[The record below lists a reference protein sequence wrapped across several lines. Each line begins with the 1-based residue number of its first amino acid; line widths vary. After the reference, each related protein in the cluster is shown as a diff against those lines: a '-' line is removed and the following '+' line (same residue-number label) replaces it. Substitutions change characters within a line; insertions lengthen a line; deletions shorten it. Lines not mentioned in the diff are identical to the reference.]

1 MKYKM
6 NLNPS
11 TPQPLYMQIRQMLKN
26 DIQAGKYKPDE
37 QIPTEAE
44 LCENYNV
51 SRITIRKA
59 IEELVNEG
67 TLTRIPR
74 RGTFVTSKKFHNELL
89 SVSGFSEFSH
99 QLGMIPNSRILR
111 SEVIAASEEIA
122 GHLQIEEGSPVLELE
137 RLMYVND
144 RPLFYDIAHYS
155 LIRFPD
161 LEKRISGGDSTYK
174 ILLEDYQ
181 TEIVSND
188 KIIDVMGATKEYAKL
203 LACDI
208 GANLFRILKIAF
220 DANDKPVHLSRF
232 MCETNKVNLTVHRA
246 K

>member
-1 MKYKM
+1 M

-11 TPQPLYMQIRQMLKN
+11 TPQPLYMQIRQMLKS
-26 DIQAGKYKPDE
+26 DIQQGKYKPDE

-44 LCENYNV
+44 LCEIYNV

-59 IEELVNEG
+59 IEELVKEE

-74 RGTFVTSKKFHNELL
+74 RGTFVKSNKFHNELL

-111 SEVIAASEEIA
+111 SEVIPASEDVA
-122 GHLQIEEGSPVLELE
+122 GHLLIDVGSPVLELE

-144 RPLFYDIAHYS
+144 RPLFYDIAHFS

-161 LEKRISGGDSTYK
+161 LEKKIAMNESTYK
-174 ILLEDYQ
+174 LLLEEYQ

-188 KIIDVMGATKEYAKL
+188 KSIDVIGATKDYAKL
-203 LACDI
+203 LECDT

-220 DANDKPVHLSRF
+220 DANDQPVHLSTF
-232 MCETNKVNLTVHRA
+232 MCETNKVTLTVHRA

>member
-1 MKYKM
+1 M

-26 DIQAGKYKPDE
+26 DVQQGKYKPDE

-44 LCENYNV
+44 LCEIYNV

-59 IEELVNEG
+59 IEELVKEG
-67 TLTRIPR
+67 TLTRVPR
-74 RGTFVTSKKFHNELL
+74 RGTFVTTNKFHNELL

-111 SEVIAASEEIA
+111 SEVIPASEEVA
-122 GHLQIEEGSPVLELE
+122 GHLLIDEGSPVLELE

-144 RPLFYDIAHYS
+144 HPLFYDIAHFP

-161 LEKRISGGDSTYK
+161 LEKKIAMDESTYK
-174 ILLEDYQ
+174 TLSKEYQ
-181 TEIVSND
+181 TEIISND
-188 KIIDVMGATKEYAKL
+188 KIIDVIGATTEYAKL
-203 LACDI
+203 LECDV

-220 DANDKPVHLSRF
+220 DENDEPIHLSTF
-232 MCETNKVNLTVHRA
+232 MCETNKVNLTIHRA

>member
-1 MKYKM
+1 M

-11 TPQPLYMQIRQMLKN
+11 TPKPLYLQIRQMLKN
-26 DIQAGKYKPDE
+26 DIGQGKYKPDE

-44 LCENYNV
+44 LCETYNV

-67 TLTRIPR
+67 TLTRVPR

-111 SEVIAASEEIA
+111 SEILPATEDIA
-122 GHLQIEEGSPVLELE
+122 GHLGIEKGSPVLELE
-137 RLMYVND
+137 RLMYVNGH
-144 RPLFYDIAHYS
+144 PLFYDIAHYS
-155 LIRFPD
+155 LLRFPD
-161 LEKRISGGDSTYK
+161 LEKKIAREESTYK
-174 ILLEDYQ
+174 ILAEDYQ

-188 KIIDVMGATKEYAKL
+188 KIIDVIGATKEYAKL
-203 LACDI
+203 LECDI

-220 DANDKPVHLSRF
+220 DKNDIPVHVSTF

>member
-1 MKYKM
+1 M

-26 DIQAGKYKPDE
+26 DIQQGKYKPDE

-44 LCENYNV
+44 LCDIYNV

-59 IEELVNEG
+59 IEELVKDG

-74 RGTFVTSKKFHNELL
+74 RGTYVTSKKFHNELI

-99 QLGMIPNSRILR
+99 QLGMTPNSRILK
-111 SEVIAASEEIA
+111 SEVIPATEEIA
-122 GHLQIEEGSPVLELE
+122 EYLKIEEGSPILELE

-144 RPLFYDIAHYS
+144 RPLFYDIAHFS

-161 LEKRISGGDSTYK
+161 LEKKIVGNESTYK
-174 ILLEDYQ
+174 ILLNDYQ

-188 KIIDVMGATKEYAKL
+188 KIIDVIGATKDYAKWL
-203 LACDI
+203 ECDI
-208 GANLFRILKIAF
+208 GANLFKILKISFNSA
-220 DANDKPVHLSRF
+220 DEPVHLSTF
-232 MCETNKVNLTVHRA
+232 MCETNKVKLTVHRA

>member
-1 MKYKM
+1 M

-26 DIQAGKYKPDE
+26 DVQHGKYKPDE

-44 LCENYNV
+44 LCEIYNV

-59 IEELVNEG
+59 IEELVKEG
-67 TLTRIPR
+67 TLTRVPR
-74 RGTFVTSKKFHNELL
+74 RGTFVTANKFHNELL

-111 SEVIAASEEIA
+111 SEVMPASEEIA
-122 GHLQIEEGSPVLELE
+122 GHLLIEEGSPVLELE

-144 RPLFYDIAHYS
+144 RPLFYDIAHFS
-155 LIRFPD
+155 LERFPD
-161 LEKRISGGDSTYK
+161 LEKKIAMDESTYK
-174 ILLEDYQ
+174 ILSKEYQ
-181 TEIVSND
+181 TEIISND
-188 KIIDVMGATKEYAKL
+188 KIIEVIGATREFAKL
-203 LACDI
+203 LECDV

-220 DANDKPVHLSRF
+220 DANDKPVHLSTF

-246 K
+246 KQSN

>member
-1 MKYKM
+1 MS
-6 NLNPS
+6 LNPS
-11 TPQPLYMQIRQMLKN
+11 TPQPLYMQIRQMLKKE
-26 DIQAGKYKPDE
+26 IQHGRYKPDE

-44 LCENYNV
+44 LCETYQV

-59 IEELVNEG
+59 IEELVKEG

-74 RGTFVTSKKFHNELL
+74 RGTFVTSNKFHNELL

-111 SEVIAASEEIA
+111 SEVIGAGEEVA
-122 GHLQIEEGSPVLELE
+122 GHLLIEAGSPVLELE

-155 LIRFPD
+155 LTRFPD
-161 LEKRISGGDSTYK
+161 LEKKIAMNESTYK
-174 ILLEDYQ
+174 ILAEEYR

-188 KIIDVMGATKEYAKL
+188 KIIGVIGATKDYAKL
-203 LACDI
+203 LECDV
-208 GANLFRILKIAF
+208 GANLFRIVKVAF
-220 DANDKPVHLSRF
+220 DANDEPVHLSTY

>member
-1 MKYKM
+1 M

-26 DIQAGKYKPDE
+26 DVQHGKYKPDE

-44 LCENYNV
+44 LCEIYNV

-59 IEELVNEG
+59 IEELVKEG
-67 TLTRIPR
+67 TLTRVPR
-74 RGTFVTSKKFHNELL
+74 RGTFVTTKKFHNELL

-111 SEVIAASEEIA
+111 SEVIPASEEVA
-122 GHLQIEEGSPVLELE
+122 GHLLIDEESPVLELE
-137 RLMYVND
+137 RLMYVD
-144 RPLFYDIAHYS
+144 DKPLFYDIAHFS
-155 LIRFPD
+155 LLRFPN
-161 LEKRISGGDSTYK
+161 LEKKIAMDESTYK
-174 ILLEDYQ
+174 ILSTEYQ

-188 KIIDVMGATKEYAKL
+188 KIIDVIGATPEYAKL
-203 LACDI
+203 LECDI

-220 DANDKPVHLSRF
+220 DANDEPVHLSTF

>member
-1 MKYKM
+1 MS
-6 NLNPS
+6 LNPS
-11 TPQPLYMQIRQMLKN
+11 TPQPLYMQVRQMLKN
-26 DIQAGKYKPDE
+26 DIQNGEYKPDE

-44 LCENYNV
+44 LCEIYNV

-59 IEELVNEG
+59 IEELVKEG
-67 TLTRIPR
+67 ALTRIPR

-111 SEVIAASEEIA
+111 SEVIPAPEDVAK
-122 GHLQIEEGSPVLELE
+122 HLLVDEGSPVLVLE

-161 LEKRISGGDSTYK
+161 LEKKIATDESTYK
-174 ILLEDYQ
+174 VLSEVYH

-188 KIIDVMGATKEYAKL
+188 KIIDVIGATNDYAKL
-203 LACDI
+203 LECDL

-220 DANDKPVHLSRF
+220 NANDEPVHLSTF
-232 MCETNKVNLTVHRA
+232 MCETSKVNLTVHRA
-246 K
+246 R

>member
-1 MKYKM
+1 M

-26 DIQAGKYKPDE
+26 DIQSGKYKPDE

-44 LCENYNV
+44 LCDIYNV

-67 TLTRIPR
+67 TLTRVPR
-74 RGTFVTSKKFHNELL
+74 RGTFVTSNKFHNELL

-111 SEVIAASEEIA
+111 SEVLSASEEVA
-122 GHLQIEEGSPVLELE
+122 GHLCIEEGSPVLELE

-155 LIRFPD
+155 LMRFPD
-161 LEKRISGGDSTYK
+161 LEKKIARLESTYQ
-174 ILLEDYQ
+174 ILLEDYS
-181 TEIVSND
+181 TEIISND
-188 KIIDVMGATKEYAKL
+188 KIIDVIGATKDHAKL
-203 LACDI
+203 LECDI
-208 GANLFRILKIAF
+208 GANLFRIVKIAF
-220 DANDKPVHLSRF
+220 DSSDEPVHLSTF
-232 MCETNKVNLTVHRA
+232 VCETNKVNLTVHRA

>member
-1 MKYKM
+1 M

-26 DIQAGKYKPDE
+26 DVQQGKYKPDE

-44 LCENYNV
+44 LCEIYNV

-59 IEELVNEG
+59 IEELVKEG
-67 TLTRIPR
+67 TLTRVPR
-74 RGTFVTSKKFHNELL
+74 RGTFVTTNKFHNELL

-111 SEVIAASEEIA
+111 SEVIPAPEEVA
-122 GHLQIEEGSPVLELE
+122 GHLLIDEGSPVLELE
-137 RLMYVND
+137 RLMYVDD
-144 RPLFYDIAHYS
+144 RPLFYDIAHFP
-155 LIRFPD
+155 LTRFPD
-161 LEKRISGGDSTYK
+161 LEKKIAMDGSTYK
-174 ILLEDYQ
+174 ILSKEYQ
-181 TEIVSND
+181 TEIISND
-188 KIIDVMGATKEYAKL
+188 KIIEVIGATTEYAKL
-203 LACDI
+203 LECDV
-208 GANLFRILKIAF
+208 GANLFKILKIAF
-220 DANDKPVHLSRF
+220 DENDEPVHLSTF